1 MIETIAIIVLSLLIL
16 AQAVE
21 RYLYSKQMT
30 KELSNAMKAVMS
42 RNMNEFLAA
51 THENKEDT
59 KFQENEEVDLSQASD
74 EEFDKAI
81 KG

>member
-1 MIETIAIIVLSLLIL
+1 
-16 AQAVE
+16 
-21 RYLYSKQMT
+21 
-30 KELSNAMKAVMS
+30 MS